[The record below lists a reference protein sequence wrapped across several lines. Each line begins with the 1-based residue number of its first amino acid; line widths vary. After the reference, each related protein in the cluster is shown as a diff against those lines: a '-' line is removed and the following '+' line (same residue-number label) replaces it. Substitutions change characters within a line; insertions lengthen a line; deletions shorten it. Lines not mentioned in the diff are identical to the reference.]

1 MQLLSGRTTVQYLGC
16 LSLGSEED
24 VISVEEQYVS
34 GVYTPE
40 FLAELVD
47 GEDKDECGDSD
58 EVTKSKKRPATSK
71 CKCESHFL

>member
-1 MQLLSGRTTVQYLGC
+1 MY

-40 FLAELVD
+40 FLAEFVD
-47 GEDKDECGDSD
+47 GENKDKVGD
-58 EVTKSKKRPATSK
+58 EVTNSKKRPATSK
-71 CKCESHFL
+71 CKCGSHFV